1 MYRNSLRFGLRVE
14 DRITMT
20 DKRAEPRTSASRLL
34 WRTLTVVVV
43 LATVVAG
50 IVWGFL
56 ALRAP
61 SETSGADQT
70 RSDGGSNGVTFA
82 ATLEAIEPRLTFTVE
97 LDTHTVNLAAY
108 DLSNIVLEDTDGTSF
123 DATEVT
129 VLQRTAHHLEAVLVF
144 PSTGSRSVTL
154 IARDLASVPERRLVF
169 DL

>member
-1 MYRNSLRFGLRVE
+1 MYRKSLRIGLHAE
-14 DRITMT
+14 DPSRKT
-20 DKRAEPRTSASRLL
+20 DKRAEPMKSSSRLR
-34 WRTLTVVVV
+34 WRTLAGALV
-43 LATVVAG
+43 LATVGAG

-56 ALRAP
+56 SLRAP
-61 SETSGADQT
+61 SETSSADQT
-70 RSDGGSNGVTFA
+70 RSDGGASGVTFT
-82 ATLEAIEPRLTFTVE
+82 ATLEATEPRLTFTVE

>member
-34 WRTLTVVVV
+34 WGTL
-43 LATVVAG
+43 
-50 IVWGFL
+50 
-56 ALRAP
+56 
-61 SETSGADQT
+61 
-70 RSDGGSNGVTFA
+70 
-82 ATLEAIEPRLTFTVE
+82 TVE

-154 IARDLASVPERRLVF
+154 IARDLARGPG
-169 DL
+169 